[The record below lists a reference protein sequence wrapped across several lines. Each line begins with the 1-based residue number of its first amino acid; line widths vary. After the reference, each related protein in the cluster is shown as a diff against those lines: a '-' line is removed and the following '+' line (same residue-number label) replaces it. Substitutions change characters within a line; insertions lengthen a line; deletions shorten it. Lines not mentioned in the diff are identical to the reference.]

1 MAIVKAKDDIKVL
14 MEDGRFSNFIKG
26 HTYRCM
32 FKGEDVYIID
42 EDKYGFQTDYN
53 AAENKEYLIVGLV
66 EIYSVHNL
74 IGEEGEFLIT
84 KSKRLLKNFVV

>member
-14 MEDGRFSNFIKG
+14 MEDGRFSNFIKE

-53 AAENKEYLIVGLV
+53 AAENKERDGAVSGEPSKISTVLKGGLKGCTGGR
-66 EIYSVHNL
+66 N
-74 IGEEGEFLIT
+74 GD
-84 KSKRLLKNFVV
+84 

>member
-42 EDKYGFQTDYN
+42 EDKYGFQTDLDIFH
-53 AAENKEYLIVGLV
+53 ENFQVISN
-66 EIYSVHNL
+66 EI
-74 IGEEGEFLIT
+74 
-84 KSKRLLKNFVV
+84 K

>member
-42 EDKYGFQTDYN
+42 EDKYGFQTDLDIFH
-53 AAENKEYLIVGLV
+53 K
-66 EIYSVHNL
+66 
-74 IGEEGEFLIT
+74 
-84 KSKRLLKNFVV
+84 